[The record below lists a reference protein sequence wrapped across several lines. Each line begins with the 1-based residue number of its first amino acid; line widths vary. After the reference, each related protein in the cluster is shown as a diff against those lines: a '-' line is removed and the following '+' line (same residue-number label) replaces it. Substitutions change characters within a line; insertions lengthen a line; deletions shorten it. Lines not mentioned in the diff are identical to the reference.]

1 MRNYASVLMILL
13 MRIFISRETDPLIRL
28 LVQLELDD
36 FTEDEQRRI
45 LNGEI
50 VRVSADEMLA
60 RKNGTT
66 SFK

>member
-1 MRNYASVLMILL
+1 MRNYASVLMTLL

-28 LVQLELDD
+28 LIQLELKD

-50 VRVSADEMLA
+50 VRISADEMLA